1 MIDKPIH
8 DSKWLKDRGIPRN
21 KTILDECIKVPIVYN
36 SETLTDRQQGRMITL
51 EEYDQD

>member
-1 MIDKPIH
+1 MTDYMCYRELRYQLGIINGSHKPW
-8 DSKWLKDRGIPRN
+8 S
-21 KTILDECIKVPIVYN
+21 VYN